1 MLDETVLDLI
11 IAVYAIAVGIL
22 FCFVCLKQRRI
33 DPWIAPTLLYGVA
46 SLIFYFKIIDEFY
59 RLLADVLYIIVAFVF
74 IIITFHEYYHLIL
87 QKQSLI
93 PLTLAMA
100 LNAIFPLQM
109 IMVILIAITAAML
122 FHIYLRKR
130 TPTRMFMFLTLLTVL
145 ISLVTAILS
154 GFGIFGAWELSYA
167 VTFVTISFFFATGLS
182 SFLELR
188 LVASETKYH
197 DAYNRAEFYKDLFLH
212 DMNNILQGIMSAKDL
227 LTIRAKT
234 DSRFDEIPGLI
245 EAQIFRAAKLISN
258 IQKLSEAEEFKTA
271 LTPLDLSVALTK
283 ALSFVKQTYNKKN
296 LQIQVNPIDKP
307 LFIYA
312 NPLLSDVFENIL
324 LNAVKHNNS
333 PVIEIEVIISEEQLE
348 KQRWVKVQF
357 LDNGVGIPDARKNVL
372 LERNK
377 EKFPI
382 QGMRVGL
389 SIVKAIIDSYA
400 AKIWIED
407 RVPGEFSKGSNFIL
421 LLQEAS

>member
-1 MLDETVLDLI
+1 
-11 IAVYAIAVGIL
+11 
-22 FCFVCLKQRRI
+22 
-33 DPWIAPTLLYGVA
+33 
-46 SLIFYFKIIDEFY
+46 
-59 RLLADVLYIIVAFVF
+59 
-74 IIITFHEYYHLIL
+74 
-87 QKQSLI
+87 
-93 PLTLAMA
+93 MA
-100 LNAIFPLQM
+100 LNAIFTLRIVM
-109 IMVILIAITAAML
+109 IFLIAITAAML
-122 FHIYLRKR
+122 FHIYLLKR

-145 ISLVTAILS
+145 ISLVTANLDEV
-154 GFGIFGAWELSYA
+154 GIFGAWELSYV

-234 DSRFDEIPGLI
+234 DSQFDEIPGLI

-271 LTPLDLSVALTK
+271 LTPSDLSAALTK

-296 LQIQVNPIDKP
+296 MQFQVPSLNKP

-324 LNAVKHNNS
+324 LNAVKHN
-333 PVIEIEVIISEEQLE
+333 
-348 KQRWVKVQF
+348 
-357 LDNGVGIPDARKNVL
+357 
-372 LERNK
+372 
-377 EKFPI
+377 
-382 QGMRVGL
+382 
-389 SIVKAIIDSYA
+389 
-400 AKIWIED
+400 
-407 RVPGEFSKGSNFIL
+407 
-421 LLQEAS
+421 